1 MMSDMANDAEPG
13 MTIECRQLVELV
25 TDYLEG
31 VLDAATRA
39 ELEAHLE
46 LCGACA
52 EYVRQMQVTIEMVG
66 TVPLDSLSDETK
78 GGLLAAFRGFRPSG
92 S

>member
-25 TDYLEG
+25 TDYVEG

-39 ELEAHLE
+39 ELEAHLQ

-52 EYVRQMQVTIEMVG
+52 EYVRQMRTTMQMVG
-66 TVPLDSLSDETK
+66 SVPLESLSDDTK
-78 GGLLAAFRGFRPSG
+78 SALLTAFRDFRPSDR
-92 S
+92 